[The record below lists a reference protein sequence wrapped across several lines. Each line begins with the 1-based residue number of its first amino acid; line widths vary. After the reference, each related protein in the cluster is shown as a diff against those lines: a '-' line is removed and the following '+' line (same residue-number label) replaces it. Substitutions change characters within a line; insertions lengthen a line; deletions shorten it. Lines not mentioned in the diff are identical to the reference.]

1 MRWTHLALPL
11 VALASALAPCP
22 ARAED
27 PPATPAAPEAPKR
40 KTLTDK
46 ERAEVLP
53 LFKQYLEPD
62 SELGF
67 KHRMNL
73 LIRLKAY
80 KDAGTDV
87 FADVEG
93 LRTLLYGSRPFK
105 PVFEKRSIPK
115 EAKGAEIVLDTASN
129 VTNVAWDDLRLSVA
143 LPPAYTAAR
152 EAKKLNAIAPFPMLV
167 TLHELIDF
175 QDAKGSRPYPGMEV
189 LKRRWDRRGPLKA
202 VPEGW
207 ILFAPVA
214 TRARFVEEGQV
225 KSERVPLNAVWQR
238 YPVDVNRIVIEG
250 GSDALLFAAS
260 YPNFYAGVV
269 VRGETAD
276 IDPDEVCNLAG
287 MPVFV
292 VKEKDK
298 EPPAVASLAKGGHPA
313 DRITV
318 GPVERLP
325 EWLGAVRRTIPKA
338 FKWVCKD
345 RSAQRLAHWINLD
358 ILDEP
363 PVVPTV
369 EVEIVD
375 TPDDPNT
382 LRLKTRGVRSLTLFL
397 SDQLV
402 DLDRPV
408 RVVVNGKPAPD
419 ARIASNAPEG
429 KLVTLPAKFDRTL
442 DAMLDRKGLSIRR
455 SLYFGWM
462 FPVVLEGIQIR
473 GDYVEPGDAPPV
485 TTDTAGSS
493 DKELGEEKAKTY
505 LEKATEHEK
514 AGRLATAR
522 GLYEKIVALGDTT
535 IKAQAEAKVKE
546 LEGKAD
552 TAGAPK

>member
-1 MRWTHLALPL
+1 MRWTRLALPL
-11 VALASALAPCP
+11 VALASALPASL

-27 PPATPAAPEAPKR
+27 PPTAPAPTEAPKR

-53 LFKQYLEPD
+53 LFKQYLERD

-67 KHRMNL
+67 KYRMNL
-73 LIRLKAY
+73 LVKLKAY

-87 FADVEG
+87 LADVEG
-93 LRTLLYGSRPFK
+93 LRSLLYGARPFL
-105 PVFEKRSIPK
+105 PVFEKKSLPK

-152 EAKKLNAIAPFPMLV
+152 DAKKLNSIPPFPMLV
-167 TLHELIDF
+167 SLHELIDF

-189 LKRRWDRRGPLKA
+189 LKRRWDRRGPMKA
-202 VPEGW
+202 IPEGW

-214 TRARFVEEGQV
+214 TRARFVEDGQV
-225 KSERVPLNAVWQR
+225 KSERVPLPAIWQR

-260 YPNFYAGVV
+260 YPTFYAGVI

-276 IDPDEVCNLAG
+276 LDADLATNLG
-287 MPVFV
+287 DLPVYV

-298 EPPAVASLAKGGHPA
+298 VPPVVESLAKGGYPA
-313 DRITV
+313 DRLTV
-318 GPVERLP
+318 GGPEKLP
-325 EWLGAVRRTIPKA
+325 EWLAGVRRTLPRS
-338 FKWVCKD
+338 FKWTCKD
-345 RSAQRLAHWINLD
+345 RSAHVLAHWVNLD

-363 PVVPTV
+363 PVVPTLDV
-369 EVEIVD
+369 AVLD
-375 TPDDPNT
+375 TKDDPNT
-382 LRLKTRGVRSLTLFL
+382 VSLKTKGVRSLTLFL
-397 SDQLV
+397 SDQLL

-408 RVVVNGKPAPD
+408 RVVVNGKPVTE
-419 ARIASNAPEG
+419 ARISAGNDPAG
-429 KLVTLPAKFDRTL
+429 KLVTLPGKFERTL
-442 DAMLDRKGLSIRR
+442 DEMLDRKTLSIRK
-455 SLYFGWM
+455 SLYFGWL
-462 FPVVLEGIQIR
+462 FPVVLGAIQIK
-473 GDYVEPGDAPPV
+473 GDYVEPGNAPPAP
-485 TTDTAGSS
+485 DTAGAS
-493 DKELGEEKAKTY
+493 DQELLESKAKTY
-505 LEKATEHEK
+505 LEKAAEHEK
-514 AGRLATAR
+514 AGRLASAR

-552 TAGAPK
+552 TAGAPR